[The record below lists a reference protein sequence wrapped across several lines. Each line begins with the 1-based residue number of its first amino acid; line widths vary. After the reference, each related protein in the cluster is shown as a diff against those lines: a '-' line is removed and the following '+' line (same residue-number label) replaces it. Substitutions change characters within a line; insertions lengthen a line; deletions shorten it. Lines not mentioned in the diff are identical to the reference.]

1 MSKRVID
8 ILLIISFIIFAIILF
23 VVVVSNFTTQ
33 MNGLIIIADGL
44 FIIFA
49 MNYLLFKREGS

>member
-49 MNYLLFKREGS
+49 MNYLLFKREES